1 MAADDE
7 DELEL
12 DELELDELELDE
24 DWFFFCLAL
33 FSLLARASFLCSRH
47 EDV

>member
-7 DELEL
+7 